1 MNRPS
6 TLQAFSQELCISY
19 SQISTYLNC
28 PLRYRFQYVENR
40 PQERI
45 SISLPFGAAVHMAIA
60 LFYRNLKNHG
70 QLEPLESLYQR
81 FEDCLEVDLDSKEI
95 PIIYKKDM
103 PNRHKAL
110 QMGKDMLKCFYE
122 TVDLTGYEIVG
133 VELPL
138 SATLYTEDGKATD
151 FKLIGILDLVLRDE
165 KGEIL
170 VVDSKTAVKPIAQN
184 TADDDLQMSAY
195 AYLLASNKYV
205 FPTASV
211 KCQFQVLRKL
221 AEPKLEYVET
231 TRTAAHRKR
240 FTKIANSVLAAIDSQ
255 IYFTHASWM
264 CADCP
269 YSEACKSW

>member
-1 MNRPS
+1 M
-6 TLQAFSQELCISY
+6 
-19 SQISTYLNC
+19 
-28 PLRYRFQYVENR
+28 
-40 PQERI
+40 
-45 SISLPFGAAVHMAIA
+45 
-60 LFYRNLKNHG
+60 
-70 QLEPLESLYQR
+70 
-81 FEDCLEVDLDSKEI
+81 EVDLESKDI

-110 QMGKDMLKCFYE
+110 QMGKNLLKCFYE
-122 TVDLTGYEIVG
+122 TVDLKGYEILG

-151 FKLIGILDLVLRDE
+151 FKLIGILDLVIRDE
-165 KGEIL
+165 KGEVL
-170 VVDSKTAVKPIAQN
+170 VVDSKTASKSIAQT

-195 AYLLASNKYV
+195 GYLLASNKFV

-211 KCQFQVLRKL
+211 TCQFQVLRKL
-221 AEPKLEYVET
+221 VEPKLEYVET

-255 IYFTHASWM
+255 IYFPHASWM